1 MKKLIFI
8 LTFFTAILCITIV
21 AYCGQENIIRVGL
34 ISKFGTV
41 SSVSINSNSLYVGFQ
56 KDENFYN
63 CGTITG
69 DNFSVKSGANYYS
82 VGKNTFKTFA
92 EAKNACGENGVPA
105 LTDINCWK
113 IYFGGY
119 SSEAEAK
126 ANKNGTATKST
137 ENVTALMSNGKTIA
151 LFDNS
156 NYFLQIKES
165 NGNNIKINI

>member
-21 AYCGQENIIRVGL
+21 TYCGQENIIRVGL

-113 IYFGGY
+113 II
-119 SSEAEAK
+119 
-126 ANKNGTATKST
+126 T
-137 ENVTALMSNGKTIA
+137 
-151 LFDNS
+151 
-156 NYFLQIKES
+156 
-165 NGNNIKINI
+165 KINIYRDTFPNKFVLFSIDTKIKSGSKIRL